1 MSKSTFRIL
10 AIAISAAVFTFAG
23 AFQAAARTGS
33 LVSPAPAGVRADDST
48 RKAALATVRIITGEV
63 DQAGEFQGRG
73 SGSGVIISPKG
84 LVITSRHV
92 IANQKSGR
100 IHSQIW
106 AGLVDPRN
114 EFAPPNRALRLKL
127 IADDQSLDLAL
138 LQITPRQNAQNATY
152 PHVQLGSTEEL
163 SYGSLLTIVG
173 FPAAGGVTTTAVRAS
188 VVGLDESQG
197 WIKVEGSVM
206 HGASGGAAINERG
219 ELVGVPV
226 KVVADQAVPFFGDN
240 DAPAGIVTLGA
251 VGFIRSVEAISEFL
265 TKVAGQQGQPAVASS
280 AVQVGGVLLEKG
292 TRNPI
297 SGAIVAAL
305 SPNTATPQGVIQQQ
319 ELLAYGKSEFK
330 GGFKLNRKLR
340 PGKYIFKV
348 IHPNFQTLIQE
359 FTITPNGADLEI
371 ELAR

>member
-1 MSKSTFRIL
+1 MNKSTFRIL
-10 AIAISAAVFTFAG
+10 AITASAAVFMFAG
-23 AFQAAARTGS
+23 ALEAAARTDS
-33 LVSPAPAGVRADDST
+33 LVTPAGVRADDST
-48 RKAALATVRIITGEV
+48 RKAALATMRIITGEV
-63 DQAGEFQGRG
+63 NQTGEFQGRE

-92 IANQKSGR
+92 IVNQKSGR

-127 IADDQSLDLAL
+127 IAEDQSLDLAL
-138 LQITPRQNAQNATY
+138 LQITPRQNAQNVTY

-163 SYGSLLTIVG
+163 SYGSLLTLVG

-197 WIKVEGSVM
+197 WIKVEGSM
-206 HGASGGAAINERG
+206 MQGASGGGAINERG

-240 DAPAGIVTLGA
+240 DALAGVVTLGA

-265 TKVAGQQGQPAVASS
+265 TKVADQQAQPAVASS
-280 AVQVGGVLLEKG
+280 AIQVGGVLLEKG
-292 TRNPI
+292 THNPI
-297 SGAIVAAL
+297 SGAIVAVL
-305 SPNTATPQGVIQQQ
+305 SPNTATPQGLIQQH
-319 ELLAYGKSEFK
+319 ELLAYSNSEFK

-359 FTITPNGADLEI
+359 FTVTANAADLEI
-371 ELAR
+371 ELARGQ